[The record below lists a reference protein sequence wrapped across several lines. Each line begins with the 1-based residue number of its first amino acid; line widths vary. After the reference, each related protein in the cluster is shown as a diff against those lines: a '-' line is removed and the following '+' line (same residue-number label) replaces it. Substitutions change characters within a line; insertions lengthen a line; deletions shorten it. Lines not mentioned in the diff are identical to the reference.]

1 MTLGR
6 VVGTVVATRKEERL
20 DGFKLQ
26 VVETITLDL
35 EPTGSFVVA
44 VDAVGAGP
52 GEIVITSA
60 GSSARLTH
68 VTQDKPV
75 DAVIVGIVD
84 TVETGGDIRY
94 DKSAPA
100 GA

>member
-6 VVGTVVATRKEERL
+6 VVGTVVSTHKEGRL
-20 DGFKLQ
+20 SGFKLL
-26 VVETITLDL
+26 VVEGVTLDL
-35 EPTGSFVVA
+35 VPSGSFVVA
-44 VDAVGAGP
+44 VDAVGAGL

-60 GSSARLTH
+60 GSSARLTQI
-68 VTQDKPV
+68 TLDKPV

-84 TVETGGDIRY
+84 TVETGGTVRY
-94 DKSAPA
+94 DKAAPA

>member
-6 VVGTVVATRKEERL
+6 VVGTVVATRKEGRL

-26 VVETITLDL
+26 VVETVTLDL